1 MNIRVC
7 IVSKSTL
14 SMKEIDKQLLSI
26 QKGQQEKKKKKK
38 TERRKLKREILET
51 PLVMLLKERRYICI

>member
-26 QKGQQEKKKKKK
+26 QKGQQEKKKKNK
-38 TERRKLKREILET
+38 TERKLKREILET

>member
-26 QKGQQEKKKKKK
+26 QKGQQEKKKKIKQ
-38 TERRKLKREILET
+38 
-51 PLVMLLKERRYICI
+51 KEEN